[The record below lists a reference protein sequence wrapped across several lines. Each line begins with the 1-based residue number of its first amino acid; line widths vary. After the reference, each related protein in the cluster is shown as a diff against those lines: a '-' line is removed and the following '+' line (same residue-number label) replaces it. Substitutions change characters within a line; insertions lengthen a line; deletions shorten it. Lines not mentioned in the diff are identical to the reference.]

1 MDDIIFQ
8 EFKGTG
14 NMELVLDR
22 KAAEMRIWPAV
33 NIASSGTRREELL
46 IEAKKLEGIHFFRR
60 ALVAQKIEEALKR
73 VQVYALKPDV
83 EARGMQNR
91 VMDGVRLV
99 DYGGFVDLVVEH
111 NAVQSWL

>member
-1 MDDIIFQ
+1 MLHTVNKSPFDHNALETCLRFARR
-8 EFKGTG
+8 G
-14 NMELVLDR
+14 
-22 KAAEMRIWPAV
+22 AV
-33 NIASSGTRREELL
+33 VLL
-46 IEAKKLEGIHFFRR
+46 IEDGIYAAARDT
-60 ALVAQKIEEALKR
+60 AVSKQVQEALKS
-73 VQVYALKPDV
+73 VSICALQADV

>member
-1 MDDIIFQ
+1 MLH
-8 EFKGTG
+8 T
-14 NMELVLDR
+14 
-22 KAAEMRIWPAV
+22 V
-33 NIASSGTRREELL
+33 NKSPFDHNTLETCLKFARQGSALLL
-46 IEAKKLEGIHFFRR
+46 IEDG
-60 ALVAQKIEEALKR
+60 
-73 VQVYALKPDV
+73 VYAAARDTAVSKQVQEAMKSVSIYALTPDV